1 MAKAE
6 VVRLSPEEELE
17 QKTIIYEKMSPRRR
31 KWIDKIGFDKW
42 DPFAAPKDPID
53 IRKEVTN
60 RTPQEL
66 ATLFLRSRPDHEGY
80 GEQFASGAMELA
92 MGLLRRDSR
101 FAGMYEYANWY
112 RQLLEKEGKKY
123 DD

>member
-1 MAKAE
+1 MAKAQ

-17 QKTIIYEKMSPRRR
+17 QKKFIYEKMNPRRR

-53 IRKEVTN
+53 IRKEATN
-60 RTPQEL
+60 HTPQEL
-66 ATLFLRSRPDHEGY
+66 ATMFLRSRPDDQGY

-101 FAGMYEYANWY
+101 FQGMFEYALWY
-112 RQLLEKEGKKY
+112 NQLLQQEGKHY